1 MKTTNERNPY
11 LDGMQAKNELT
22 KAIALLMRYNDSVE
36 RVSRKQIY
44 LIKNKRKAPHYVMIT
59 SAPSNLKLG
68 AAVKG
73 VMKEYGKYPLY
84 IFFTRDVNTY
94 PKSGNTYWAKVKT
107 LYKTRGF
114 AGAIMG
120 LKSYTK
126 EVAQTMNAGIKLS
139 MDYKEFITITN
150 TKPDLIS
157 VLKEIGLRGKKAK
170 LALELIEL
178 IK

>member
-11 LDGMQAKNELT
+11 LDGLQAKNELT
-22 KAIALLMRYNDSVE
+22 KAIALLMRYNDNVE
-36 RVSRKQIY
+36 RVSRKQIF
-44 LIKNKRKAPHYVMIT
+44 LIKNKRKAPYYLMIS
-59 SAPSNLKLG
+59 SAPSSLKLSS
-68 AAVKG
+68 AVKG
-73 VMKEYGKYPLY
+73 IMKEYGKYPLY
-84 IFFTRDVNTY
+84 LFFTRDVNTY
-94 PKSGNTYWAKVKT
+94 PKSGNAYWAQVKR

-126 EVAQTMNAGIKLS
+126 EAVQTMNAGIKFS

-150 TKPDLIS
+150 AKPDLIS
-157 VLKEIGLRGKKAK
+157 VLKEIGLKGKKAK